1 MGHSSSWGLLPFSFT
16 LMLLST
22 TFSSCHPTGS
32 QKLHLFHSCTFYN
45 SNSVELSG
53 WATLED
59 IVFAALQKYTREIIY
74 LQPWVSPA
82 LPADEWENLQNMFR
96 IYLYNYIQILQ
107 DKARLYQIPCEY
119 WVILLFLLK
128 WQGRYHDQAVVFPG

>member
-1 MGHSSSWGLLPFSFT
+1 M
-16 LMLLST
+16 
-22 TFSSCHPTGS
+22 
-32 QKLHLFHSCTFYN
+32 
-45 SNSVELSG
+45 ELSG